1 MFRVSK
7 VGAVL
12 FELAECLLP
21 VRVSKETLL
30 VRLSEEVTHC
40 TLLVRLSKE
49 GVFYPLLISLSC
61 NLYNYIFSE
70 NS

>member
-1 MFRVSK
+1 MSK

-21 VRVSKETLL
+21 VRVSKEALP
-30 VRLSEEVTHC
+30 VRLSKEVTYY
-40 TLLVRLSKE
+40 TLPVRLSKE